1 MTKGNVIS
9 YTKIHTDNIAHTT
22 WEPPSNWNF
31 GSECVV
37 GITHLSDID
46 FTILIVI
53 VGLHEAGLQLFE
65 HGVRYCLGIGTEGL
79 RCNCSIPLQTYLWT
93 NVCGIGTRHELPQES
108 VQLGALNV
116 AIS

>member
-31 GSECVV
+31 GSEWVV

-53 VGLHEAGLQLFE
+53 VGLHEAGL
-65 HGVRYCLGIGTEGL
+65 
-79 RCNCSIPLQTYLWT
+79 
-93 NVCGIGTRHELPQES
+93 
-108 VQLGALNV
+108 
-116 AIS
+116 